1 MNILITGGAGFIGSN
16 LVRYMV
22 KKYPGYKIINLDK
35 LTYAGNLENL
45 KEVEKSSSHLFIKG
59 DICDKDMVLGVFEKH
74 SIDSVM
80 HLAAESHVDRSIL
93 GPEDFLRTNIFGTY
107 TLLEACRKYWGRG
120 QGAGGMEQKKHIF
133 LNVSTD
139 EVYGSIPQGS
149 FTVDSPYAPNSP
161 YSASKAGADHLVRAY
176 NKTFGLPAITTH
188 SSNNYGPY
196 QLPEK
201 LIPLMILNALEGKP
215 LPVYGE
221 GKNVRDWL
229 HVEDHVR
236 ALDMAL
242 QRGMETPLPVPYTV
256 YNIGAGS
263 EWKNIDLVKKIC
275 LMLDELR
282 PDSPHRPH
290 SKLIKFVKDRP
301 GHDLRYSIDSAKI
314 TEELGWKPAMSLPD
328 GLKETV
334 RWYIGNTGWADSVRS
349 GDYLEYYEK
358 NYSGR

>member
-1 MNILITGGAGFIGSN
+1 MRKMLVTGGAGFIGSN
-16 LVRYMV
+16 FVRHMRG
-22 KKYPGYKIINLDK
+22 KYGADRTVVLDK

-45 KEVEKSSSHLFIKG
+45 KGLAEDPNFDFVKG
-59 DICDKDMVLGVFEKH
+59 GIEDLSLLDALFEKEG
-74 SIDSVM
+74 IDTVVNF
-80 HLAAESHVDRSIL
+80 AAESHVDRSIT
-93 GPEDFLRTNIFGTY
+93 GPGEFIETNVIGTF
-107 TLLEACRKYWGRG
+107 TLLEVARKHWLTD
-120 QGAGGMEQKKHIF
+120 KKSAEGKLF
-133 LNVSTD
+133 LHVSTD